1 MKAAI
6 PAGQQH
12 AAPKQGLRIRP
23 RILPFARP
31 DITEEE
37 ITAVTRVL
45 RSGWLTAGPETAA
58 FEQEF
63 AGATGAEHAIAVNSA
78 TAALHLGMIA
88 WNLGPQDAVIV
99 PAITFTATAEV
110 VTYSGALP
118 LVVDVSRS
126 EYLLDADILSDFVS
140 RECVRRGGFL
150 HHKKTGRTIR
160 GMVAV
165 HLAGRPCEMRSLR
178 SFAREH
184 RIEIMEDAAHAFPC
198 RYEKEIVG
206 STSPLAAFSFYAT
219 KNLTTGEGG
228 MLTLQSARLAK
239 KLRMVRLHGI
249 KGQTYGRRRW
259 NYDVVEQGFKYNMTD
274 VAAAMGR
281 VQLARSPAMLERRKS
296 IEEKYRDS
304 FAGIRGLQMMDVSRH
319 DQAHHL
325 FTVEIT
331 PESGMT
337 RNRFVEEMY
346 ARGIATSLHFIPLY
360 RHSFYKKRYGFKAKD
375 FPNSEEI
382 YQRIVSL
389 PLSSS
394 MTNEDV
400 DDVIHAVTQT
410 LGRD

>member
-1 MKAAI
+1 MKAAV
-6 PAGQQH
+6 PAGH
-12 AAPKQGLRIRP
+12 TLETPKQGLRIRP

-58 FEQEF
+58 FEEEF
-63 AGATGAEHAIAVNSA
+63 ARAVGADHAIAVNSA

-88 WNLGPQDAVIV
+88 WNLGPDDAVIV
-99 PAITFTATAEV
+99 PSITFTATAEV

-118 LVVDVSRS
+118 LVVDVSRG
-126 EYLLDADILSDFVS
+126 EYLLDAGILSDFVS
-140 RECVRRGGFL
+140 RQCTTKNGTL
-150 HHKKTGRTIR
+150 MHKKTGRRIR
-160 GMVAV
+160 GMVPV
-165 HLAGRPCEMRSLR
+165 HLAGRPCEMKALR
-178 SFAREH
+178 RFAREH
-184 RIEIMEDAAHAFPC
+184 RIEIMEDAAHAYPC
-198 RYEKEIVG
+198 RYEDEIIG

-228 MLTLQSARLAK
+228 MLTLSSARLAK

-249 KGQTYGRRRW
+249 KGQTYGRKRW

-281 VQLARSPAMLERRKS
+281 VQLARSTSMLERRKS
-296 IEEKYRDS
+296 IEEKYRSS
-304 FAGIRGLQMMDVSRH
+304 FAGLPGIQMMQDSRH
-319 DQAHHL
+319 EHSHHL

-331 PESGMT
+331 PEAGIT
-337 RNRFVEEMY
+337 RNRFVEEMF
-346 ARGIATSLHFIPLY
+346 ARGIATSLHFIPIY
-360 RHSFYKKRYGFKAKD
+360 RHSFYKKKYGYKAKD
-375 FPNSEEI
+375 FPNSEAI

-394 MTNEDV
+394 MSHEDV

-410 LGRD
+410 LARN